1 MHTIWENHAVQGGN
15 AARCHGGF
23 LTMAKYRHALPQA
36 DGGLF
41 LSDGGMETALIFLQ
55 GLDLPQF
62 ASFVLLD
69 DEKGR
74 AELVKYYEHFL
85 PIARNR
91 GLGFVLDTATW
102 RASLDWGRL
111 IGFDAERLKKVN
123 IAAVDLVAALREEW
137 ETPATP
143 IVLNGVIGP
152 RGDGYK
158 AGCMEAGEAEDYHVF
173 QVNIFAGTRADMVS
187 AITMNTVN
195 EAVGIARAAKSAA
208 IPCVVSFTVETDGR
222 LVDGTTL
229 RAAIEATEEAT
240 EGSPAYYM
248 VNCAHPIHFEQALAG
263 GEAWVKR
270 IHGVRA
276 NASAK
281 SHAELDESETLDAG
295 DMTDL
300 SRRYKALTRAFPSM
314 RILGGCCGTDHRH
327 MAAICEACAPASAAA

>member
-1 MHTIWENHAVQGGN
+1 
-15 AARCHGGF
+15 
-23 LTMAKYRHALPQA
+23 MAKYRHTLPQA

-55 GLDLPQF
+55 GIDLPQF
-62 ASFVLLD
+62 ASFVLLE

-74 AELVKYYEHFL
+74 AALVKYYEHFL
-85 PIARNR
+85 PIARSR

-102 RASLDWGRL
+102 RANPDWGRL
-111 IGFDAERLKKVN
+111 LGFDAARLKAVN
-123 IAAVDLVAALREEW
+123 IAAVDLVSVLRDTW

-143 IVLNGVIGP
+143 IVLNGAIGP

-158 AGCMEAGEAEDYHVF
+158 SGRMEAAEAEDYHAF
-173 QVNIFAGTRADMVS
+173 QVGIFAGTQADMVS

-195 EAVGIARAAKSAA
+195 EAVGIARAAKAA
-208 IPCVVSFTVETDGR
+208 EVPCVVSFTVETDGR
-222 LVDGTTL
+222 LADGTTL
-229 RAAIEATEEAT
+229 RTAIEATEEAT

-248 VNCAHPIHFEQALAG
+248 VNCAHPSHFDQALAH
-263 GEAWVKR
+263 GEDWVQR

-281 SHAELDESETLDAG
+281 SHAELDESDTLDVG
-295 DMTDL
+295 DMIDL
-300 SRRYKALTRAFPSM
+300 SRRYRTLTRTFPSM

-327 MAAICEACAPASAAA
+327 ITAICEACIPAAAA

>member
-1 MHTIWENHAVQGGN
+1 
-15 AARCHGGF
+15 
-23 LTMAKYRHALPQA
+23 MAKYRYALPQDA
-36 DGGLF
+36 GGLF

-69 DEKGR
+69 SEKGR
-74 AELVKYYEHFL
+74 AELVKYYKQYL
-85 PIARNR
+85 AIARDR
-91 GLGFVLDTATW
+91 GIGFVLDTATW
-102 RASLDWGRL
+102 RASLDWGGL
-111 IGFDAERLKKVN
+111 IGFDAEKLKEIN
-123 IAAVDLVAALREEW
+123 IAAVDLVASLREEW

-158 AGCMEAGEAEDYHVF
+158 AGRMEAKEAEDYHAF
-173 QVNIFAGTRADMVS
+173 QVDIFAGTRADMVS

-195 EAVGIARAAKSAA
+195 EAVGVARAAKRAA

-240 EGSPAYYM
+240 EGSPTYYM
-248 VNCAHPIHFEQALAG
+248 VNCAHPTHFEQALARD
-263 GEAWVKR
+263 ETWVKR

-327 MAAICEACAPASAAA
+327 LAAICEACVPVSAAA

>member
-1 MHTIWENHAVQGGN
+1 
-15 AARCHGGF
+15 
-23 LTMAKYRHALPQA
+23 MAKYRHALPQA
-36 DGGLF
+36 EGGLF

-55 GLDLPQF
+55 GIDLPQF

-85 PIARNR
+85 PIARRR

-111 IGFDAERLKKVN
+111 IGFDAGRLRAANV
-123 IAAVDLVAALREEW
+123 AAVELVAALRDRW
-137 ETPATP
+137 ETPETP
-143 IVLNGVIGP
+143 IVLNGAIGP

-158 AGCMEAGEAEDYHVF
+158 AGRMEAGEAEDYHAF
-173 QVNIFAGTRADMVS
+173 QVGIFAGTQADMVS

-195 EAVGIARAAKSAA
+195 EAVGIARAAKAA
-208 IPCVVSFTVETDGR
+208 GMPCVVSFTVETDGR

-240 EGSPAYYM
+240 GAAPAYYM
-248 VNCAHPIHFEQALAG
+248 VNCAHPSHFEQALARD
-263 GEAWVKR
+263 EDWVKR

-281 SHAELDESETLDAG
+281 SHAELDESDTLDIG
-295 DMTDL
+295 DIGDL
-300 SRRYKALTRAFPSM
+300 GRRYRGLTKAFPSM

-327 MAAICEACAPASAAA
+327 IHAICEAVSPAAAAA